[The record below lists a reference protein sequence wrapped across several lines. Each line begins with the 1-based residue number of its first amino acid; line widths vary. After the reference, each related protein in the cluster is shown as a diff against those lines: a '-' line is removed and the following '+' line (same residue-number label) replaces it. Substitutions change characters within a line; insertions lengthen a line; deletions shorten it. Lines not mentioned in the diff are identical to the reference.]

1 VLATLRMTRRVTD
14 GFFAAADLVDVFAA
28 AGLAVARDA
37 VSGFTRFGAAFPK
50 GFFVSF
56 ERAEAVG
63 FAAAFAWVA
72 LLLVVAFLA
81 VVAMALT
88 S

>member
-1 VLATLRMTRRVTD
+1 MTRRVTE
-14 GFFAAADLVDVFAA
+14 GFLAAADLVDVFDA

-37 VSGFTRFGAAFPK
+37 VSGFTRLGAALPN

-56 ERAEAVG
+56 ERAEVAG
-63 FAAAFAWVA
+63 FVPAFAWM
-72 LLLVVAFLA
+72 LFLVVAFLA